1 MFVSEIDDQNTLNES
16 LSLLKSNSL
25 ISDILYLQKHGK
37 LLYFFKSLLSLV
49 TLSSRW
55 SVI

>member
-1 MFVSEIDDQNTLNES
+1 MFISEIDDQNTLNES

-25 ISDILYLQKHGK
+25 ISDILYLQKLGK